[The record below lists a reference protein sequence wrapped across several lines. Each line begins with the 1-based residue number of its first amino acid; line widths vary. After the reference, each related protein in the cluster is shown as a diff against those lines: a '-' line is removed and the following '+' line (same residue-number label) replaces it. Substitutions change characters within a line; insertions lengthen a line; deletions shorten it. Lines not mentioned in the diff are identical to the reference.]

1 MSLAML
7 NPNISYLER
16 HSRDLDHATNMY
28 NLNFVFDI
36 KWNRD
41 SVVSIV
47 RRLQD
52 TRSGVRI
59 PILANMNLFTV
70 YIPYLFDINK

>member
-36 KWNRD
+36 K
-41 SVVSIV
+41 
-47 RRLQD
+47 
-52 TRSGVRI
+52 
-59 PILANMNLFTV
+59 
-70 YIPYLFDINK
+70 